1 MPALPPAPGMYAYM
15 DLAPAL
21 TLLRRYHAS
30 CHRDLLDFAKKRS
43 HHRAQASVALLPW
56 LVPYGDTHKPTL
68 RSLLLQAA
76 QPGVCLVV
84 PPRRAAPLRSLG
96 RRACGVARAQRAAG
110 PPNSTAAGG
119 GWPWSSAAQRGGG
132 LACHCY
138 EAAEESR
145 PALATLADPNRPLCQ
160 AL

>member
-21 TLLRRYHAS
+21 TLLRGYHAS

-84 PPRRAAPLRSLG
+84 QPRRAARLDGAHAGLPETTD
-96 RRACGVARAQRAAG
+96 QRAAG
-110 PPNSTAAGG
+110 HPTQRRPAGAG
-119 GWPWSSAAQRGGG
+119 RGPAQRGSG

-138 EAAEESR
+138 EAAEESLL
-145 PALATLADPNRPLCQ
+145 ALATLADPNRPLCQ